1 MKDIFFVKIKVAT
14 KALQMFARQKQQS
27 ILILREKSRKLFLLM
42 IAVSQPSVFVK
53 LISKEVI
60 RYHRVFGLH
69 NKLKSKEQVI
79 KELHEVVLKEHLVRD
94 SSAKLQW
101 AYDYLLKCIK
111 NLEDEAL
118 NVYNSTVRDGDN
130 SMLA

>member
-14 KALQMFARQKQQS
+14 TALQMFARQKEQS

-42 IAVSQPSVFVK
+42 IAVSEPSVFVK

-69 NKLKSKEQVI
+69 NMLKSKEQVI
-79 KELHEVVLKEHLVRD
+79 KQFNEVVSKEDLVRD
-94 SSAKLQW
+94 SSDKVSGPMIAF
-101 AYDYLLKCIK
+101 
-111 NLEDEAL
+111 
-118 NVYNSTVRDGDN
+118 
-130 SMLA
+130 